1 MQQHND
7 ALGTE
12 KISKLVVRLSV
23 PSVVAQLIN
32 LVYNMVDR
40 IYIGHIPEVG
50 SLALT
55 GIGVCMPLMMILTAF
70 SQLIGAGGAPLAP
83 SRSENRTRPPQNAF
97 SAVVLLR

>member
-12 KISKLVVRLSV
+12 KISKLVVRLAV

-40 IYIGHIPEVG
+40 IYIGHIPIQFVCIFTT
-50 SLALT
+50 LQQ
-55 GIGVCMPLMMILTAF
+55 IGPF
-70 SQLIGAGGAPLAP
+70 SFI
-83 SRSENRTRPPQNAF
+83 S
-97 SAVVLLR
+97 SA